1 MTGLRLR
8 LFLVI
13 ALVSVVTLGAVGA
26 FSSRATTELL
36 QNMDVAEP
44 SMAGEAIRGQLQT
57 YYASHGV
64 ADFSGELRSLGN
76 EHHVGLVAI
85 SKSGALL
92 GASSSA
98 LAHARITRQGDE
110 LQIASNSD
118 AGGAAETRLIIRGAI
133 GDIRDKS
140 GAIVATIFALPQS
153 DRGAASQ
160 LPALAA
166 ARARESI
173 WTATAVGVFAALCAA
188 LVLSAQILR
197 PIRALQAAA
206 GRMESGDFGARVHL
220 RGHDE
225 IAALGQSFDSMAGNL
240 ARLEQL
246 RKNLVSD
253 IAHELRS
260 PLTNIRAHIE
270 ALQDGRIAPDA
281 ASFESIAEESRLLE
295 RLVSD
300 LQDLSL
306 ADAGALRLDLAA
318 LHVGPVVTAA
328 VDAFRA
334 TLDRKA
340 LTVDRNVPD
349 DAVVVADPYRLRQI
363 VQNLLA
369 NAVNYAS
376 DGGRVEINANRVSGS
391 IETVVFNSGSHVDD
405 EELVAIFDRFHRI
418 DRSRARSTGGAG
430 LGLAIV
436 KQLVEAHGG
445 RVWACNAAAGFEVH
459 FTLPAADHKGPPN
472 SVGGP

>member
-13 ALVSVVTLGAVGA
+13 ALVSVITLGAVGA

-36 QNMDVAEP
+36 QNMDVSGAP
-44 SMAGEAIRGQLQT
+44 VAGEAIRSQLQT
-57 YYASHGV
+57 YYASHSV
-64 ADFSGELRSLGN
+64 AGLSGELQSVGN
-76 EHHVGLVAI
+76 EHHLGLVAL
-85 SKSGALL
+85 SKTGALL
-92 GASSSA
+92 GASSQP
-98 LAHARITRQGDE
+98 LARARITRQGDE
-110 LQIASNSD
+110 LQISSNSG
-118 AGGAAETRLIIRGAI
+118 AGGTAETRLIIRGAL

-153 DRGAASQ
+153 DRGTVSQ

-166 ARARESI
+166 ARAQNSI
-173 WTATAVGVFAALCAA
+173 WTATAVGIFAALCAA

-197 PIRALQAAA
+197 PVRALQAAA
-206 GRMESGDFGARVHL
+206 GRMESGDFGARVNL

-225 IAALGQSFDSMAGNL
+225 IAALGHSFDSMAGNL
-240 ARLEQL
+240 ARLERL
-246 RKNLVSD
+246 RIDLVSD
-253 IAHELRS
+253 VAHELRS

-281 ASFESIAEESRLLE
+281 ASFESIAEESRMLE

-306 ADAGALRLDLAA
+306 ADAGALRLTPVA
-318 LHVGPVVTAA
+318 LHVGPIVTALF
-328 VDAFRA
+328 DAFRPA
-334 TLDRKA
+334 LDRKA
-340 LTVDRNVPD
+340 LIVCRDVPD
-349 DAVVVADPYRLRQI
+349 DAVVIADSHRFRQI

-376 DGGRVEINANRVSGS
+376 DGGSVKVTAIRVNGS
-391 IETVVFNSGSHVDD
+391 IETVVFNSGARVDD
-405 EELVAIFDRFHRI
+405 AELAAIFERFHRV

-445 RVWACNAAAGFEVH
+445 RVWACNAADGFQVH
-459 FTLPAADHKGPPN
+459 FTLPAA
-472 SVGGP
+472 

>member
-36 QNMDVAEP
+36 QNLDVSAP
-44 SMAGEAIRGQLQT
+44 PIADEAIRSQLQSF
-57 YYASHGV
+57 YASSHSLAGL
-64 ADFSGELRSLGN
+64 SGELQSVGN
-76 EHHVGLVAI
+76 EHHVGLVAL
-85 SKSGALL
+85 SSAGALL
-92 GASSSA
+92 GASSPA
-98 LAHARITRQGDE
+98 LARAHITRRGDE
-110 LQIASNSD
+110 LQLASDTD
-118 AGGAAETRLIIRGAI
+118 AGGAAETRLVIRGAI
-133 GDIRDKS
+133 GDIRDRA
-140 GAIVATIFALPQS
+140 GAIIATVFALPLS
-153 DRGAASQ
+153 DRGASSQ

-166 ARARESI
+166 TRARESI
-173 WTATAVGVFAALCAA
+173 WTATAIGIFAALCAA
-188 LVLSAQILR
+188 LVLSSQILR
-197 PIRALQAAA
+197 PVQALQAAA
-206 GRMESGDFGARVHL
+206 GRMEAGDFAARVHV

-225 IAALGQSFDSMAGNL
+225 IAALGRSFDSMAANL
-240 ARLEQL
+240 ARLERL
-246 RKNLVSD
+246 RIDLVSD

-295 RLVSD
+295 RLISD

-306 ADAGALRLDLAA
+306 ADAGALRLNPVA
-318 LHVGPVVTAA
+318 LEIRPVFTAA
-328 VDAFRA
+328 FDAFKP

-340 LTVDRNVPD
+340 LTVRRDVSD
-349 DAVVVADPYRLRQI
+349 DAVVVADPHRLKQI

-369 NAVNYAS
+369 NAVNFAPE
-376 DGGRVEINANRVSGS
+376 GGRVEVVSIRGNGS
-391 IETVVFNSGSHVDD
+391 IETVVFNSGGHVDD
-405 EELVAIFDRFHRI
+405 QELVEIFERFHRV

-459 FTLPAADHKGPPN
+459 FTLPAASAP
-472 SVGGP
+472 GGP